1 MGRDNTI
8 RGFPVHGAG
17 VPFSGN
23 RDTKGIA
30 MTVNNP
36 VAQPN
41 GVVEAVELL
50 PCPFCGG
57 AARQGLPTDTD
68 GGYMPEWEVYCDGC
82 EVEDGTWIPAWNR
95 TAPSDIE
102 YIRAPTPDSI
112 AEKARRVVDA
122 LSRGNWLLADV
133 TEGEIQQMVAIVTT
147 EFGVGG
153 GDS

>member
-36 VAQPN
+36 VVQPD

-50 PCPFCGG
+50 PCPFCGAVPEYDERVG
-57 AARQGLPTDTD
+57 MHYVRCARCGSIGDVDVSVLTSSRAKS
-68 GGYMPEWEVYCDGC
+68 YEL
-82 EVEDGTWIPAWNR
+82 WN
-95 TAPSDIE
+95 T
-102 YIRAPTPDSI
+102 RAPTPDSI

-133 TEGEIQQMVAIVTT
+133 TEGEIQQMVAIITT

-153 GDS
+153 GDN